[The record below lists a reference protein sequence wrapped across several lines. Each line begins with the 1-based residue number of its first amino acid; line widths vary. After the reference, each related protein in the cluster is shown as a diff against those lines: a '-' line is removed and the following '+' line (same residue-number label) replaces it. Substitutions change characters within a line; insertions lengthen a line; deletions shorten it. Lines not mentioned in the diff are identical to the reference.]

1 MVAEMV
7 YRLSGVWEPPSD
19 RTPPVWD
26 GRRDG
31 SGVECARA
39 GGRRCSC
46 FNSVKNV
53 RLKMFLECW
62 IEYVFF
68 KDRRLW
74 RLATVVEGSEGA
86 WLWVEG
92 GCVVSSLQ
100 QRGQGSMS
108 E

>member
-1 MVAEMV
+1 
-7 YRLSGVWEPPSD
+7 
-19 RTPPVWD
+19 
-26 GRRDG
+26 
-31 SGVECARA
+31 
-39 GGRRCSC
+39 
-46 FNSVKNV
+46 
-53 RLKMFLECW
+53 MFLECW

-86 WLWVEG
+86 WLLVEG